1 MPKNLTETFLEVFSL
16 LLPEKETLDSYPPEV
31 QGRLYNLSFL
41 IVGLLVGT
49 RISAAQIQH
58 LIEKLEIKPEVNT
71 PGADGVSASPAPQ
84 GKEAET
90 TATPG
95 KKKEENTQTP
105 GEVKPEPGK
114 FSA

>member
-16 LLPEKETLDSYPPEV
+16 LLPEKPVMDSYPQEV

-41 IVGLLVGT
+41 IVGLLVGS

-58 LIEKLEIKPEVNT
+58 LVEKLDVKPEVNT
-71 PGADGVSASPAPQ
+71 PGADGVSASQPAQ
-84 GKEAET
+84 GQEAEA

-105 GEVKPEPGK
+105 GEKPEPGK